1 MAQHPWQAF
10 LWARSP
16 RALSLIGTGA
26 DHVFAWDMPVFC
38 ILSALQ
44 FFVTSAPQML
54 ILRLLLGVTLG
65 ADYVTAKSLVLEYC
79 PGRYRGRLLSI
90 LAVAWAAGY
99 GVAYCVG
106 FALRGLGP
114 DAGRWMLLSSANPA
128 ALISPLRAGIPE
140 SPLWRQRSPSA
151 NRLSSWTLLFSE
163 GMRQRS
169 LVACLFYT
177 CQVIPFFALSTFIP
191 LVLTA
196 LNVHDGY
203 SGDLVY
209 SVCLLAGAGFG
220 LTVVDRLPRRVLPV
234 GSFYACA
241 LVLTTLT
248 LWNSGGPLVAV
259 GLFAVFSAILAAA
272 ANLLS

>member
-1 MAQHPWQAF
+1 VSGSGGQF
-10 LWARSP
+10 SD
-16 RALSLIGTGA
+16 GY
-26 DHVFAWDMPVFC
+26 
-38 ILSALQ
+38 ILGI
-44 FFVTSAPQML
+44 V
-54 ILRLLLGVTLG
+54 GVTLG
-65 ADYVTAKSLVLEYC
+65 SAASE
-79 PGRYRGRLLSI
+79 RGLTRLWIATLGA
-90 LAVAWAAGY
+90 AVAWAAGY

-106 FALRGLGP
+106 FALRGLGS
-114 DAGRWMLLSSANPA
+114 DAWRWMLLGSAIPA

-203 SGDLVY
+203 SGGLVY

-220 LTVVDRLPRRVLPV
+220 LTVVDRLPRRVFLV